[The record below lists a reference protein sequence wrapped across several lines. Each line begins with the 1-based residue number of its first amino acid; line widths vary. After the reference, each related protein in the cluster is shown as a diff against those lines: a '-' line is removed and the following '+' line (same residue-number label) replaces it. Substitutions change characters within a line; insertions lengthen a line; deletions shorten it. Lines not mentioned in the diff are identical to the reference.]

1 MLVRNGGAIANAVVV
16 LALVAGTGC
25 GDDGGGG
32 DGGLEDG
39 GSAGVGGEGGSSG
52 ASGAGGS
59 GGGGGCLDPLAQDL
73 VFQPTN
79 LSEGSVI
86 YQVVE
91 DDGTLY
97 FSTIDRLFRVDGSGG
112 EPEEIYYAD
121 LAIVVKFWLRADD
134 LLILDGGDTLLSLPK
149 EGGET
154 TELAVLP
161 FRVESG
167 LDGSV
172 EMIVEGDKAYAK
184 SVSGGIGVPEVV
196 TYYEIDL
203 TSYES
208 RELAMA
214 TDELN
219 GSFIKAGDALYVAS
233 DDPSAIVDEDDLA
246 AFVPDLIHRIPIA
259 GGGPELVDVEG
270 EPMRMGMLG
279 ADGDALYVLARF
291 EDDFTASGVYRV
303 PASGGPREQVHEQIV
318 LFAQTFWIYNTP
330 SRTLLRDLDTFYEL
344 PISGTA
350 QELFCVGGGDYTS
363 HGSAATD
370 DAVYMSLFHSDD
382 EESFIVRMPL
392 E

>member
-1 MLVRNGGAIANAVVV
+1 MLVRNGGGIANALVMLV
-16 LALVAGTGC
+16 LVASTGC
-25 GDDGGGG
+25 GDDGGSG
-32 DGGLEDG
+32 DGGLDDG
-39 GSAGVGGEGGSSG
+39 GSAGASGEGGGSG
-52 ASGAGGS
+52 ASGAGGGS
-59 GGGGGCLDPLAQDL
+59 GCLDPLAQDL

-86 YQVVE
+86 YQVLE

-97 FSTIDRLFRVDGSGG
+97 FSTIDRLFRVDGSDG

-149 EGGET
+149 EGGAT

-203 TSYES
+203 TNYET
-208 RELAMA
+208 RELATA

-246 AFVPDLIHRIPIA
+246 AFVPDLIHRIPIE
-259 GGGPELVDVEG
+259 GGEPELVEVEG

-279 ADGDALYVLARF
+279 ADGDALYVLARL

-318 LFAQTFWIYNTP
+318 LFAQTFWIYNTA

-392 E
+392 D